1 MDCSVE
7 NVDRRGCLDVVL
19 FCNYVN
25 DKAAGVRPCIIIIDK
40 GGIANGN

>member
-25 DKAAGVRPCIIIIDK
+25 DKAAGVRPCIIIDK